1 VFFTGGEAVLVQR
14 AGRSLGRGV
23 LAAAVVLAAAGLTLT
38 PATSARAAGAITITN
53 PGDQNNYDGN
63 PVYLR
68 IQATTTDLGAT
79 LTYSADALP
88 AGLSLDSSTGVISG
102 SLEGDA
108 NEAYVTDVTVSDS
121 AGASATVSFTW
132 QLANTF
138 YDDPVGP
145 MTSAYAG
152 KCLDDRGSG
161 TANGNPVQLYACNG
175 TAAQNVTVGGG
186 GALTVMGK
194 CVQNPGA
201 VNTLGAPLRLW
212 TCISGDNST
221 GWFLYPNGNV
231 VNATYGCADAPRNT
245 SGTRLVIGACGPGLP
260 SSTGMLW
267 RAPSAALTLAL
278 DGKCLDD
285 ASPIY
290 YPTGL
295 NKAQMWSCNQS
306 VAQDWSL
313 FPAGLTANGWP
324 VYHVTTTFAG
334 LCLDVNHAGTANGTR
349 VDSYPCNWGAAQL
362 WYFKGTELV
371 NPNSGKCLDDP
382 YSRTANG
389 TQLDIWACN
398 GGRQQSWAAP
408 PTEVAAEIAG
418 TCLTGSS
425 LDPAN
430 GSAVSVAPCAAS
442 TRAQAWAA
450 RTDGTM
456 RVRGKCLDVTGL
468 GTATGTRV
476 QLWSC
481 LSGDVAQQWRWLA
494 GGLLENPHSGKCL
507 AFPGAA
513 PATGSRLVIKPCSAT
528 ASAGDEW
535 HTL

>member
-1 VFFTGGEAVLVQR
+1 VQR
-14 AGRSLGRGV
+14 AGRSLRRGV
-23 LAAAVVLAAAGLTLT
+23 LAAAAVLAAGLTLT
-38 PATSARAAGAITITN
+38 PATPARAAGAITITN
-53 PGDQNNYDGN
+53 PGNQNNYDGN
-63 PVYLR
+63 PVYLQ
-68 IQATTTDLGAT
+68 IQATSTDLGAT
-79 LTYSADALP
+79 LTYWADALP

-102 SLEGDA
+102 RLEGDA
-108 NEAYVTDVTVSDS
+108 NEAYVTDVTVTDS
-121 AGASATVSFTW
+121 AGASAAVSFTW
-132 QLANTF
+132 QLTDTF

-152 KCLDDRGSG
+152 KCLDDKGSG

-175 TAAQNVTVGGG
+175 TAAQNVTLGGG

-201 VNTLGAPLRLW
+201 INTL
-212 TCISGDNST
+212 
-221 GWFLYPNGNV
+221 
-231 VNATYGCADAPRNT
+231 
-245 SGTRLVIGACGPGLP
+245 GTRLVIGSCGPGLP

-267 RAPSAALTLAL
+267 RAPSAPLTLAL

-290 YPTGL
+290 TPTGL

-313 FPAGLTANGWP
+313 FPAGLTANGPP
-324 VYHVTTTFAG
+324 VYYVTTTFAG
-334 LCLDVNHAGTANGTR
+334 LCLDVNHAGTANGTG

-389 TQLDIWACN
+389 TLLDIWACN

-430 GSAVSVAPCAAS
+430 GSAVSVAPCADS

-513 PATGSRLVIKPCSAT
+513 PATGGRLVIKPCSAT
-528 ASAGDEW
+528 APAADEW